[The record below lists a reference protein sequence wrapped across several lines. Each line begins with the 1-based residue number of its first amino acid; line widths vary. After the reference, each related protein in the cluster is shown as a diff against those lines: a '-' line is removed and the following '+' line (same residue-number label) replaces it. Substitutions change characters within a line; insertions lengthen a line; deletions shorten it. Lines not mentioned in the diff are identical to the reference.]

1 MAEISIGA
9 IVPTFIGG
17 APNVNIRILIH
28 NGTAPCNPYNIFNFG
43 TTGTYGF
50 TYYPMVSHFDNHYNP
65 TIDINF
71 AVCDYYF
78 YQGINLTNNNLFN
91 LNWRRTMAQMNSG
104 KMLTAMFDLS
114 VSDIADLKLNDKIY
128 TKDSW
133 WNINRVIDYNANG
146 NKNTKVELLS
156 IDDELEL
163 PNVYIPQ
170 GVPPKDLG
178 GADNP
183 IGGLFED
190 IYVINNINYSSGSA
204 KVKGVGNVIG
214 QNVKAFII
222 GNDQIIE
229 ESGYWVNGKNIGD
242 GSDFYKAID
251 YFSINIDSDIT
262 VDPTAQSVIYLTAI
276 GLTITLPDADLYTD
290 KKVYIKDKDF
300 GSQTITVSA
309 GSIDDK
315 TSITLHKLE
324 SLTLHAKGGI
334 WNIL

>member
-1 MAEISIGA
+1 M
-9 IVPTFIGG
+9 
-17 APNVNIRILIH
+17 
-28 NGTAPCNPYNIFNFG
+28 
-43 TTGTYGF
+43 
-50 TYYPMVSHFDNHYNP
+50 
-65 TIDINF
+65 
-71 AVCDYYF
+71 
-78 YQGINLTNNNLFN
+78 
-91 LNWRRTMAQMNSG
+91 
-104 KMLTAMFDLS
+104 
-114 VSDIADLKLNDKIY
+114 
-128 TKDSW
+128 
-133 WNINRVIDYNANG
+133 IDYNANG

-190 IYVINNINYSSGSA
+190 IYIINNINYSSGSA
-204 KVKGVGNVIG
+204 KVSGVGNVIG
-214 QNVKAFII
+214 QNVSGFII

-262 VDPTAQSVIYLTAI
+262 VDPTAQSVIYLTA
-276 GLTITLPDADLYTD
+276 GRLNITLPDADLYTD
-290 KKVYIKDKDF
+290 TKIYIKDKGF
-300 GSQTITVSA
+300 GHQTITASV
-309 GSIDDK
+309 GSIDNR
-315 TSITLHKLE
+315 TSASLHAFGT
-324 SLTLHAKGGI
+324 LTLHAKGGI